1 MVTLTSTEY
10 QSKLRGGWLGKFI
23 GSAAGAPMNGQR
35 RVIEAV
41 DYPGELGPADP
52 SACEGIAIAQ
62 VWLGEVISGGPGI
75 GSDDLVRA
83 WLERVRFTEEEY
95 AHASANLRRDLLP
108 PLSGA
113 HDNPFR
119 ESLGAMARADLWGML
134 AAGDPATAA
143 RYAAQEAQ
151 LDHAGAGAMAAM
163 LVAGMMSAAFAE
175 TDPARVVEAAL
186 RLVPRDAKP
195 ARAVRDVARW
205 HGELANWRRTREMLL
220 RSYGSEEVRDSTVA
234 IGLVTLA
241 LLDGEGDFA
250 RSVMTAAR
258 CGWSTACGCAAVGA
272 ITGAMRGEEALPPA
286 WIAAAG
292 EDAVAQARHLAD
304 LTFQAGSA
312 VIASECDGRS
322 QVSDEAG
329 LEESRL
335 APPEAGA
342 LLRETGMGSQ
352 VVRFTRGPLEVWVD
366 YETAPTIGYDRP
378 RRLGV
383 GLASKANRTIEVR
396 ARLEAPEGFVVVA
409 DDDPITLA
417 EGGTVSFSLSVSAPE
432 GNCDLAAVNPC
443 VLFLSVEEEAEM
455 AAPITLLG
463 ESVWFAAGPFGDFD
477 QAHWPEQPELLSG
490 RRQLGGEGW
499 RRLSVVEPAV
509 NVLAGI
515 EGEQGAHYLATDYL
529 LPAATRA
536 RLRVGCNDGT
546 RVWLNGEEAF
556 SQHEHRPADA
566 RVSADEFE
574 VELVEGWNRAVI
586 KMAQCSP
593 RRFLSVALKG
603 LDGQML
609 VEAGN
614 TRAR

>member
-10 QSKLRGGWLGKFI
+10 RSKLRGGWLGKFI
-23 GSAAGAPMNGQR
+23 GSAAGSPMNGQR
-35 RVIEAV
+35 RVLEGV
-41 DYPGELGPADP
+41 DYPGELGLADP
-52 SACEGIAIAQ
+52 RVCEGTTIAQ

-75 GSDDLVRA
+75 GGDDLVRA
-83 WLERVRFTEEEY
+83 WLERVRSTEEEY
-95 AHASANLRRDLLP
+95 AYASANLRRDLLP

-143 RYAAQEAQ
+143 RYAAQDAR
-151 LDHAGAGAMAAM
+151 LDHAGAGAMAAI

-186 RLVPRDAKP
+186 RLVPREAKP

-241 LLDGEGDFA
+241 LLDGEGEFA
-250 RSVMTAAR
+250 RSVTTAAR

-272 ITGAMRGEEALPPA
+272 ITGAMRGEEAAPPA

-292 EDAVAQARHLAD
+292 AEAAEEAQRLAD
-304 LTFQAGSA
+304 LTFQAGQA
-312 VIASECDGRS
+312 VIVSECDSRS
-322 QVSDEAG
+322 RVSDEPG

-335 APPEAGA
+335 LPPDAGA
-342 LLRETGMGSQ
+342 LLRELGMGSQ
-352 VVRFTRGPLEVWVD
+352 VVRFTRGPLEARVD
-366 YETAPTIGYDRP
+366 YETAPTIGYDQP

-455 AAPITLLG
+455 AVPITLLG

-477 QAHWPEQPELLSG
+477 QAHWPEQPELLNG

-509 NVLAGI
+509 NVLAGL
-515 EGEQGAHYLATDYL
+515 EGKQGAHYLATDYL
-529 LPAATRA
+529 LPAAMRA

-574 VELVEGWNRAVI
+574 VDLVEGWNRLVI

-603 LDGQML
+603 GDGQML
-609 VEAGN
+609 VEAVN